1 MGEVT
6 VTVNS
11 RPYRM
16 ACEDGQE
23 GHLKKLG
30 QGLASRVEELAK
42 QVGQVG
48 DAQLLVMAAL
58 ITADELAQVEQAD
71 NGNAADSSLEVERNK
86 LVADLA
92 AQQSEKQA
100 LQEALDRRE
109 SEVAEAARL
118 ISALKERVDRLTQS
132 LT

>member
-23 GHLKKLG
+23 GHLKELG
-30 QGLASRVEELAK
+30 LELSQRVDELSK

-58 ITADELAQVEQAD
+58 ITADELSVVEQNR
-71 NGNAADSSLEVERNK
+71 NGDGTSVIEAERDK
-86 LVADLA
+86 LASELVAL
-92 AQQSEKQA
+92 QSEYQV
-100 LQEALDRRE
+100 LQETLKRSQTEA
-109 SEVAEAARL
+109 AEAAKI
-118 ISALKERVDRLTQS
+118 ISSLTERVIRLNQTMV
-132 LT
+132 

>member
-71 NGNAADSSLEVERNK
+71 NGNVADPSLEVERNK

>member
-23 GHLKKLG
+23 GHLKELG
-30 QGLASRVEELAK
+30 LELSQRVDELSK

-48 DAQLLVMAAL
+48 DGQLLVMAAL
-58 ITADELAQVEQAD
+58 ITADELSVVEQNR
-71 NGNAADSSLEVERNK
+71 NGDGTSVIEAERDK
-86 LVADLA
+86 LASELA
-92 AQQSEKQA
+92 ALQSEYQV
-100 LQEALDRRE
+100 LQETLKRSQTEA
-109 SEVAEAARL
+109 AEAAKI
-118 ISALKERVDRLTQS
+118 ISSLTERVIRLNQTMV
-132 LT
+132 

>member
-71 NGNAADSSLEVERNK
+71 NGNAADPSLEVERNK

>member
-30 QGLASRVEELAK
+30 QGLARRVEELAK

-71 NGNAADSSLEVERNK
+71 NRNVSYSSLEVERNK

-118 ISALKERVDRLTQS
+118 ISTLKERIDRLTQS

>member
-23 GHLKKLG
+23 GHLKELG
-30 QGLASRVEELAK
+30 LELSQRVDELSK

-58 ITADELAQVEQAD
+58 ITADELSVVEQNR
-71 NGNAADSSLEVERNK
+71 NGDGTSVIEAERDK
-86 LVADLA
+86 LASELA
-92 AQQSEKQA
+92 ALQSEYQV
-100 LQEALDRRE
+100 LQETLKRSQTEA
-109 SEVAEAARL
+109 AEAAKI
-118 ISALKERVDRLTQS
+118 ISSLTERVIRLNQTMA
-132 LT
+132 

>member
-58 ITADELAQVEQAD
+58 ITADELAQIEQAD
-71 NGNAADSSLEVERNK
+71 NGNVADTSLEVERNK
-86 LVADLA
+86 LVSDLA
-92 AQQSEKQA
+92 AKQSEKQA

-109 SEVAEAARL
+109 AEVAEAARL

>member
-23 GHLKKLG
+23 GHLKELG
-30 QGLASRVEELAK
+30 LELSQRVDELSK

-58 ITADELAQVEQAD
+58 ITADELSVVEQNR
-71 NGNAADSSLEVERNK
+71 NGDGTSVIEAERDKLASELAALQSEYQVLQETLKLSQTEAAEAVKIISSLT
-86 LVADLA
+86 
-92 AQQSEKQA
+92 
-100 LQEALDRRE
+100 
-109 SEVAEAARL
+109 
-118 ISALKERVDRLTQS
+118 ERVIRLNQTMV
-132 LT
+132 

>member
-23 GHLKKLG
+23 GHLKELG
-30 QGLASRVEELAK
+30 LELSQRVDELSK

-58 ITADELAQVEQAD
+58 ITADELSVVEQNR
-71 NGNAADSSLEVERNK
+71 NGDGTSVIEAEKDK
-86 LVADLA
+86 LASELA
-92 AQQSEKQA
+92 ALQSEYQV
-100 LQEALDRRE
+100 LQETLKRSQTEA
-109 SEVAEAARL
+109 AEAAKI
-118 ISALKERVDRLTQS
+118 ISSLTERVIRLNQTMV
-132 LT
+132 

>member
-23 GHLKKLG
+23 GHLKELG
-30 QGLASRVEELAK
+30 LELSQRVDELSK

-58 ITADELAQVEQAD
+58 ITADELSVVEQNR
-71 NGNAADSSLEVERNK
+71 NGDGTSVIEAERDKLASELAALQSEYQVLQETLKLSQTDAAEAVKIISSLT
-86 LVADLA
+86 
-92 AQQSEKQA
+92 
-100 LQEALDRRE
+100 
-109 SEVAEAARL
+109 
-118 ISALKERVDRLTQS
+118 ERVIRLNQTMV
-132 LT
+132 

>member
-23 GHLKKLG
+23 GHLKELG
-30 QGLASRVEELAK
+30 LELSQRVDELSK

-58 ITADELAQVEQAD
+58 ITADELSVVEQNR
-71 NGNAADSSLEVERNK
+71 NGDGTSVIEAERDKLASELAALQSEYQVLQETLKRSQTEAAEAVKIISSLT
-86 LVADLA
+86 
-92 AQQSEKQA
+92 
-100 LQEALDRRE
+100 
-109 SEVAEAARL
+109 
-118 ISALKERVDRLTQS
+118 ERVIRLNQAMV
-132 LT
+132 

>member
-23 GHLKKLG
+23 GHLKELG
-30 QGLASRVEELAK
+30 LELSQRVDELSK

-58 ITADELAQVEQAD
+58 ITADELSVVEQNR
-71 NGNAADSSLEVERNK
+71 NGDGTSVIEAEKDK
-86 LVADLA
+86 LASELA
-92 AQQSEKQA
+92 ALQSEYQV
-100 LQEALDRRE
+100 LQETLKRSQTEA
-109 SEVAEAARL
+109 AEAAKI
-118 ISALKERVDRLTQS
+118 ISSLTERVLRLNQTMV
-132 LT
+132 

>member
-71 NGNAADSSLEVERNK
+71 NRNVSDSSLEVERNK

>member
-30 QGLASRVEELAK
+30 QSLASRVEELAK

-71 NGNAADSSLEVERNK
+71 NGNVADPSLQAERNK

>member
-23 GHLKKLG
+23 GHLKELG
-30 QGLASRVEELAK
+30 LELSQRVDELSK

-58 ITADELAQVEQAD
+58 ITADELSAVEQNR
-71 NGNAADSSLEVERNK
+71 NGVDGTSVVEAEKDKLASELAALQSEYQVLQETLKLSQTEAAEAVKIISSLT
-86 LVADLA
+86 
-92 AQQSEKQA
+92 
-100 LQEALDRRE
+100 
-109 SEVAEAARL
+109 
-118 ISALKERVDRLTQS
+118 ERVIRLSQTMV
-132 LT
+132 

>member
-30 QGLASRVEELAK
+30 QSLASRVEELAK
-42 QVGQVG
+42 HVGQVG

-71 NGNAADSSLEVERNK
+71 NGNGADPSLEVERNK
-86 LVADLA
+86 LVSDLA
-92 AQQSEKQA
+92 AKQSEKQA
-100 LQEALDRRE
+100 LQEELDRRE
-109 SEVAEAARL
+109 AEVAEAARL

-132 LT
+132 LS

>member
-23 GHLKKLG
+23 GHLKELG
-30 QGLASRVEELAK
+30 LELSQRVDELSK

-58 ITADELAQVEQAD
+58 ITADELSVVEQNR
-71 NGNAADSSLEVERNK
+71 NGDGTSVIEAERDK
-86 LVADLA
+86 LASELA
-92 AQQSEKQA
+92 ALQSEYQV
-100 LQEALDRRE
+100 LQETLKRSQTEA
-109 SEVAEAARL
+109 AEAAKI
-118 ISALKERVDRLTQS
+118 ISSLTERVIRLNQPMV
-132 LT
+132 

>member
-58 ITADELAQVEQAD
+58 ITADELVQVEQAD
-71 NGNAADSSLEVERNK
+71 NGNVADPSLEVERSK

-118 ISALKERVDRLTQS
+118 ISTLKERIDRLTQS

>member
-23 GHLKKLG
+23 GHLKELG
-30 QGLASRVEELAK
+30 LELSQRVDELSK

-58 ITADELAQVEQAD
+58 ITADELSVVEQNR
-71 NGNAADSSLEVERNK
+71 NGDGTSVIEAEKDK
-86 LVADLA
+86 LASELA
-92 AQQSEKQA
+92 ALQSEYQV
-100 LQEALDRRE
+100 LQETLKRSQTGA
-109 SEVAEAARL
+109 AEAAKI
-118 ISALKERVDRLTQS
+118 ISSLTERVIRLNQTMV
-132 LT
+132 

>member
-23 GHLKKLG
+23 GHLKELG
-30 QGLASRVEELAK
+30 LELSQRVDELSK

-58 ITADELAQVEQAD
+58 ITADELSVVEQNR
-71 NGNAADSSLEVERNK
+71 NGDGTSVIEAERDK
-86 LVADLA
+86 LASELA
-92 AQQSEKQA
+92 ALQSEYQV
-100 LQEALDRRE
+100 LQETLKRSQTEA
-109 SEVAEAARL
+109 AEAAKI
-118 ISALKERVDRLTQS
+118 ISSLTERVIRLNQTMV
-132 LT
+132 

>member
-23 GHLKKLG
+23 GHLKELG
-30 QGLASRVEELAK
+30 LELSQRVDELSK

-58 ITADELAQVEQAD
+58 ITADELSVVEQNR
-71 NGNAADSSLEVERNK
+71 NGDGTSVIEAERDKLASELAALQSEYQVLQETLKRSQTEAAEAVKIISSLT
-86 LVADLA
+86 
-92 AQQSEKQA
+92 
-100 LQEALDRRE
+100 
-109 SEVAEAARL
+109 
-118 ISALKERVDRLTQS
+118 ERVIRLNQTMV
-132 LT
+132 